1 MEAHLKNK
9 HALAVCEEIW
19 AEDVGGNAPLE
30 DPPEEKK
37 RSRNAGDDI
46 SYEKIIEMTDQ
57 ARLHGASCAARRWKD
72 VHHEDVARQTFTK
85 YLNHYQEK
93 AKVASIPANERY
105 FKPSERGRDFFLE
118 EHEKNCVLQ
127 AISL

>member
-72 VHHEDVARQTFTK
+72 GESCLHSR
-85 YLNHYQEK
+85 
-93 AKVASIPANERY
+93 
-105 FKPSERGRDFFLE
+105 
-118 EHEKNCVLQ
+118 
-127 AISL
+127 